1 MHQRNHERLSTSR
14 VDAFRQKEAEPVTHA
29 QRNARIL
36 EILETKTR
44 EATVSKKAAREHL
57 IGEGIYTKKGKLR
70 VEFGG
75 KSKAEAAA

>member
-1 MHQRNHERLSTSR
+1 MRYRR
-14 VDAFRQKEAEPVTHA
+14 KEAEPVTHA

-36 EILETKTR
+36 EILETKTL
-44 EATVSKKAAREHL
+44 EAIASKKAARERL

-75 KSKAEAAA
+75 KRKDSAAA